1 MSECPYCQ
9 NTFEMTESCSD
20 EFRMWQGL
28 VGPYYIPS
36 VDGIG
41 TLTWTNTGELPN
53 PDPVNISASA
63 FDIVGI
69 VETTGDLPE
78 SANDFDVYLV
88 GEEEPFSGYIWD
100 GSAWV
105 DLGVIGKGDPGEG
118 VPPGGTTGQVLA
130 KASGTD
136 YDTQWVDQ
144 SGGDPATATPLMDG
158 TAAVGTSTKYAR
170 SDHVHPLYNQFVR
183 PNLLDNWYFVG
194 GGSQQGGGQFPI
206 NQRGQASYN
215 GSGYSIDRWYD
226 SSATSVTVG
235 SSYVTFSNTS
245 NKSGR
250 FTQKFA
256 NNYYGETVTLSALIN
271 GGKNAKL
278 SLQTQ
283 SGTEIGYASASGVL
297 SDWTLI
303 TSTFTVSSS
312 SNLQVVFYPSASDT
326 GISAQAKAFKLE
338 LGTTQTLAHQENGTW
353 VLNEIPDYS
362 EQLYRCCASTIDTND
377 TYANNPY
384 FVPSVEVITLD
395 TSLVSSQTASI
406 ARYGRLR
413 VLNIAADMINSGD
426 WQTVYT
432 LASKDR
438 PKAQLVSI
446 AGGYGKQVSEVF
458 VQTDGL
464 IQINAIET
472 GWLKSTAIWIV

>member
-194 GGSQQGGGQFPI
+194 GGSQQGDGQFPI
-206 NQRGQASYN
+206 NQRGQTTYT
-215 GSGYSIDRWYD
+215 GSGYSLDRWKNENAHCITTISADGLSVVTNNSSNWANTEQYFENPARLLGKKITL
-226 SSATSVTVG
+226 SMLTTANELKSATATIP
-235 SSYVTFSNTS
+235 SSFPSSTTTIASFTPTNCAGLTFRINASKIFLRITTNATS
-245 NKSGR
+245 
-250 FTQKFA
+250 
-256 NNYYGETVTLSALIN
+256 LSAKIV
-271 GGKNAKL
+271 A
-278 SLQTQ
+278 
-283 SGTEIGYASASGVL
+283 I
-297 SDWTLI
+297 
-303 TSTFTVSSS
+303 
-312 SNLQVVFYPSASDT
+312 
-326 GISAQAKAFKLE
+326 KLE
-338 LGTTQTLAHQENGTW
+338 LGDTQTLAHQENGTW
-353 VLNEIPDYS
+353 VLNEIPNFADELARCKYYYQMLNFDGYKYVAPGVGAS
-362 EQLYRCCASTIDTND
+362 VNDIRSLISLSPGMRTPATVTATGSFSATRGSDGQSTPGLSLSTSQL
-377 TYANNPY
+377 
-384 FVPSVEVITLD
+384 
-395 TSLVSSQTASI
+395 
-406 ARYGRLR
+406 
-413 VLNIAADMINSGD
+413 NSGN
-426 WQTVYT
+426 QLTLVFTKTGEILANYGYT
-432 LASKDR
+432 IIT
-438 PKAQLVSI
+438 Q
-446 AGGYGKQVSEVF
+446 GGTNRIYISA
-458 VQTDGL
+458 DL
-464 IQINAIET
+464 
-472 GWLKSTAIWIV
+472 